1 MLHPVFAVS
10 ESDPRLADV
19 DQRFLNQVLKLLDVD
34 KGRALSL
41 QPGLD
46 QSLDLPPDL
55 FAVSMQDARGG
66 YSLRNL
72 VPEPGNNALLTG
84 IVALEIPSDDLRE
97 RRRVDG
103 SGLVREREGA
113 VGAIM

>member
-1 MLHPVFAVS
+1 MLHPIFAVS

-34 KGRALSL
+34 EGRAFSL

-66 YSLRNL
+66 YSLPTLCPSQGTTRSL
-72 VPEPGNNALLTG
+72 PESSPWR
-84 IVALEIPSDDLRE
+84 S
-97 RRRVDG
+97 RR
-103 SGLVREREGA
+103 
-113 VGAIM
+113 MT